1 MQFFCISRWCRCQS
15 HQTLD
20 YTGNDMARLP
30 CFESSHLEAACRV
43 LADTVN
49 GLTGTEI
56 QYILAELKIQD
67 PSPTMTKWKR
77 LFNALAEAQN
87 KYQVGNH
94 VILFI
99 NKAMSPARYTSSPEL
114 FTRRQDG
121 LNVAL
126 AFAGYAVNSK
136 GQVIHTTPESTV
148 EGALARAKRL
158 NMALQSR
165 GIHQEIFKYCKS
177 ELLQDNYFH
186 AVLEAVKG
194 LAERLRRMSGLGTDG
209 ADLVNAVF
217 SVKNPILAINSLKTD
232 TELSEQ
238 KGIANLLVGVFGA
251 IRNPTAHAPK
261 AVWAMPEQ
269 DAIDVLGI
277 LSYVHRKLDG
287 AIKVE
292 SAD

>member
-1 MQFFCISRWCRCQS
+1 
-15 HQTLD
+15 
-20 YTGNDMARLP
+20 
-30 CFESSHLEAACRV
+30 
-43 LADTVN
+43 
-49 GLTGTEI
+49 
-56 QYILAELKIQD
+56 
-67 PSPTMTKWKR
+67 
-77 LFNALAEAQN
+77 
-87 KYQVGNH
+87 
-94 VILFI
+94 
-99 NKAMSPARYTSSPEL
+99 MSPARYTSSPEL

-194 LAERLRRMSGLGTDG
+194 LAERLRQMSGLGTDG

-217 SVKNPILAINSLKTD
+217 SVKTRPRDQLFED
-232 TELSEQ
+232 
-238 KGIANLLVGVFGA
+238 
-251 IRNPTAHAPK
+251 
-261 AVWAMPEQ
+261 
-269 DAIDVLGI
+269 
-277 LSYVHRKLDG
+277 
-287 AIKVE
+287 
-292 SAD
+292 